1 MLMPPV
7 EAQKAACRVAGP
19 LLRLPEVP
27 EASGIAVSRR
37 TPGVLWTHND
47 SGQPWLFAF
56 TTAGAPAGRVRV
68 SGAQVVDWEDIA
80 VGPCGSGSCVYIGD
94 IGDNDAKRQTVTIYR
109 VPEPAPR
116 DPATA
121 PADALQAVYPDRP
134 HDAEA
139 LFVLPDGG
147 LFIVTK
153 EDPVALYRVPG
164 PFRAGTTV
172 RLERV
177 ATLAPQGGTSRS
189 AGRRAHVTGADASP
203 DGRWVALRT
212 NAAVM
217 FYSAREFVAGQIREV
232 LHYDVTALH
241 EPQGEGVAF
250 GAANDIWLAGE
261 GGGTFGTLA
270 RVECTLK

>member
-1 MLMPPV
+1 MRLHRRHRRQQRDAPGHDHLSR
-7 EAQKAACRVAGP
+7 ARARAARPGDGARRCAAGGM
-19 LLRLPEVP
+19 
-27 EASGIAVSRR
+27 S
-37 TPGVLWTHND
+37 
-47 SGQPWLFAF
+47 
-56 TTAGAPAGRVRV
+56 
-68 SGAQVVDWEDIA
+68 
-80 VGPCGSGSCVYIGD
+80 
-94 IGDNDAKRQTVTIYR
+94 
-109 VPEPAPR
+109 
-116 DPATA
+116 
-121 PADALQAVYPDRP
+121 DRP

-164 PFRAGTTV
+164 PFRAGATV
-172 RLERV
+172 RFERV
-177 ATLAPQGGTSRS
+177 AVLASRGTSGG

-217 FYSAREFVAGQIREV
+217 FYNAREFVAGQIREV
-232 LHYDVTALH
+232 LHYDVTAQH